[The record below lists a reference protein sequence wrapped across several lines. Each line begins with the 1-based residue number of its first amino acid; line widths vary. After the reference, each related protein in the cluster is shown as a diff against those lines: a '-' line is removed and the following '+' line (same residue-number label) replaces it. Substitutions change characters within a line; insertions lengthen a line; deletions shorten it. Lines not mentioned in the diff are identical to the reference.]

1 MRSWKI
7 GELARAT
14 GLTVRTLHHYD
25 SLGLLRPSE
34 RSPAGYR
41 LYGAEDVVRL
51 QKIVSLRQLGFSLDA
66 IRDCLDTP
74 GLSLGRVLEM
84 HLVSAPAQVLQLLG
98 RVVFLEHVDR
108 LHGLDEFL

>member
-1 MRSWKI
+1 MTLTQRQGLSWSRGHTQEAKRRMRSWKI

-51 QKIVSLRQLGFSLDA
+51 QKIVSLRRLGFSLDA

-84 HLVSAPAQVLQLLG
+84 HLASARELP
-98 RVVFLEHVDR
+98 
-108 LHGLDEFL
+108 